1 MKKVIEFL
9 RKGFLQNVVIVL
21 YFVTLAGEGYLLYY
35 RNYYTRIYTR
45 PTLLPMLFLIYL
57 QQFISRNH
65 LLLLGA
71 MIAACLGD
79 YLTIEFI
86 VFHQWIGLGCYAFS
100 FLLVALQFFKFE
112 WFSLKTSKMATFI
125 SLVGL
130 FTYYGIME
138 YFLRS
143 HNLFITNKVLIYL
156 YAASIAVLSTSVLNI
171 YFNNKANNY
180 KFAVIAVL
188 FLVLANI
195 CFESS
200 IFYFH
205 RRVTWIDV
213 ITATLYGLYQFFIVK
228 GIIRSKDKI
237 MGTEYFKQI

>member
-1 MKKVIEFL
+1 MKKIVDFL
-9 RKGFLQNVVIVL
+9 RRGFLQNVVILL
-21 YFVTLAGEGYLLYY
+21 YFVTLAGECYLLYY

-65 LLLLGA
+65 LLLLAA
-71 MIAACLGD
+71 MISACLGD

-86 VFHQWIGLGCYAFS
+86 VFHQWIGLGCYALS
-100 FLLVALQFFKFE
+100 FLLIAFQFFRFE
-112 WFSLKTSKMATFI
+112 WFSFKTSKMAMFI
-125 SLVGL
+125 SLIGL

-138 YFLRS
+138 YFLRT
-143 HNLFITNKVLIYL
+143 HNLFITNKVLIYS

-180 KFAVIAVL
+180 KFALIAVL
-188 FLVLANI
+188 LLILANI
-195 CFESS
+195 SFESS

-213 ITATLYGLYQFFIVK
+213 VTASMYGCYQFLIVK
-228 GIIRSKDKI
+228 GVIRTKDKVL
-237 MGTEYFKQI
+237 GTEYFKQI